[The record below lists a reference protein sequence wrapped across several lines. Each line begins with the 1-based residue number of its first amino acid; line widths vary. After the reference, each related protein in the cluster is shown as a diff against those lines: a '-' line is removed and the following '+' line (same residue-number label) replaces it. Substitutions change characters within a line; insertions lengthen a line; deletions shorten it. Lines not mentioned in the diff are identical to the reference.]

1 MHSGENKMLEN
12 SENTRKE
19 ESSSPASEHE
29 TSDFGKVTAYR
40 NVGCYKDALP
50 RAVPLLEGWLDS
62 IKYIQWFVKSHATID
77 FSRWPPNLVARRGLV

>member
-29 TSDFGKVTAYR
+29 TSSDFGKVTAYR

-62 IKYIQWFVKSHATID
+62 IKYIQ
-77 FSRWPPNLVARRGLV
+77 